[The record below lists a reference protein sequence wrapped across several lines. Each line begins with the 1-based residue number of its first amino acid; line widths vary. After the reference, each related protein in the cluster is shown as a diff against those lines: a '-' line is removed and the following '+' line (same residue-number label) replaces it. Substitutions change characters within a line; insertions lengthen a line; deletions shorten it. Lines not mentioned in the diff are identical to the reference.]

1 MKEYIGEIIGAVA
14 VIIAAV
20 IGLFVRNKSQN
31 KQMVKKS
38 DNSTIYQSNGSITVS
53 ETKEKKDN
61 NADTEF
67 DSKRKDG

>member
-20 IGLFVRNKSQN
+20 IGLFARNKSQN

-38 DNSTIYQSNGSITVS
+38 ENSTIYQANGSITVS

-61 NADTEF
+61 NADTEY
-67 DSKRKDG
+67 DSKR

>member
-20 IGLFVRNKSQN
+20 IGLFARNKSQN
-31 KQMVKKS
+31 KQIVKKS
-38 DNSTIYQSNGSITVS
+38 ENSTIYQANGSITVS

-61 NADTEF
+61 NANTEF
-67 DSKRKDG
+67 DSKR

>member
-31 KQMVKKS
+31 KQIVKKS
-38 DNSTIYQSNGSITVS
+38 ENSTIYQANGSITVS

-61 NADTEF
+61 NANTEF
-67 DSKRKDG
+67 DSKR